1 MERKQTDKLQFE
13 RNYIMYKNT
22 TIRLQAH
29 KGDSVNAPE
38 NTMAAF
44 RAACDEGYEFI
55 ELDPKF
61 TSDGVCVL
69 HHDWTINRTGRMKN
83 RETPPP
89 DTRVDTLS
97 LTELNDLD
105 FGVWFSEE
113 FRGEVIPTFEEAIPY
128 ILSRGVSVKVDN
140 VWERFTP
147 EQQEI
152 LFGLVRRIGA
162 VHPETGAKIGMT
174 CTRLENVAR
183 VAKELPEAAIH
194 YDGFVDDAALA
205 ALDESA
211 AGRELYI
218 WLRFNNA
225 KTAWNK
231 NPPVDA
237 AYAEKVKAHGRL
249 GIWLIDDPAEMPA
262 VCEFAPF
269 VVETNGRV
277 RP

>member
-1 MERKQTDKLQFE
+1 
-13 RNYIMYKNT
+13 MYEST

-44 RAACDEGYEFI
+44 RLACDEGYGFI

-69 HHDWTINRTGRMKN
+69 IHDWTVNRTGRN
-83 RETPPP
+83 ADGNSLPP
-89 DTRVDTLS
+89 DTRVDGLTLA
-97 LTELNDLD
+97 ELQALD

-113 FRGEVIPTFEEAIPY
+113 FRGETIPTFEEAIPY

-140 VWERFTP
+140 VWERLTP

-162 VHPETGAKIGMT
+162 CHPETGARIGMT
-174 CTRLENVAR
+174 CAGLENVAR

-194 YDGFVDDAALA
+194 YDGFVDDDALA
-205 ALDESA
+205 FLDENA
-211 AGRELYI
+211 AGRELYV
-218 WLRFNNA
+218 WLRFHND

-237 AYAEKVKAHGRL
+237 EYAEKVKRHGRL
-249 GIWLIDDPAEMPA
+249 GIWLIDDETDMPEVSA
-262 VCEFAPF
+262 FEPF
-269 VVETNGRV
+269 VVETNGGV
-277 RP
+277 RPTR

>member
-1 MERKQTDKLQFE
+1 
-13 RNYIMYKNT
+13 MYADT

-29 KGDSVNAPE
+29 KGYSLYTPE

-44 RAACDEGYEFI
+44 RAACDAGYEFI

-69 HHDWTINRTGRMKN
+69 HHDWTVDRTGR
-83 RETPPP
+83 RRSGEPLSPE
-89 DTRVDTLS
+89 TRVDS
-97 LTELNDLD
+97 LTYAELRELD
-105 FGVWFSEE
+105 FGLWF
-113 FRGEVIPTFEEAIPY
+113 GEAFAGKGIPTFEEAIPF

-140 VWERFTP
+140 VWERFSHK
-147 EQQEI
+147 QQKA
-152 LFGLVRRIGA
+152 LFALVREIGA

-174 CTRLENVAR
+174 CARLENVER

-205 ALDESA
+205 ALDECA

-218 WLRFNNA
+218 WLRFHNA
-225 KTAWNK
+225 KTAWNP

-237 AYAEKVKAHGRL
+237 EYAEKVKAHGRL
-249 GIWLIDDPAEMPA
+249 GIWLIDDPNEMPA
-262 VCEFAPF
+262 VSGFAPY
-269 VVETNGRV
+269 VVETNGGV
-277 RP
+277 RPGKTQ